1 MKVIKAY
8 LEEALA
14 FKRATPREYR
24 SRISIIPSTT
34 FEESSGA
41 YNGSRKVPDL
51 AILLRYNE
59 NCKIPRI
66 VFEIGVSESYNHPK
80 QNKVLS
86 YSLKAYRKYKNTSLS
101 GCMKRRHT
109 ILRR

>member
-1 MKVIKAY
+1 MPSQLHEKVVEAC

-24 SRISIIPSTT
+24 SRISVVPSTT

-41 YNGSRKVPDL
+41 YDGSRKVPDL
-51 AILLRYNE
+51 AILPRHNE

-66 VFEIGVSESYNHPK
+66 VCEIGVSESYNHLK
-80 QNKVLS
+80 QGAKLW
-86 YSLKAYRKYKNTSLS
+86 LE
-101 GCMKRRHT
+101 GMP
-109 ILRR
+109 